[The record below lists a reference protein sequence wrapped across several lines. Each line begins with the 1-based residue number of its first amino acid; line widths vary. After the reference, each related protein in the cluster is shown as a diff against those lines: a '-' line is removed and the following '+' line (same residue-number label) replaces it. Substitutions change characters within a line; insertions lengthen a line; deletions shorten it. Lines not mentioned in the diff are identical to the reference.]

1 MEQLNVTEAK
11 REFGELLIKAQIEPI
26 SIIKNGKPVAVIISN
41 NEFKELEAFKEQF
54 LKIAI
59 AEGINDIS
67 QGKIHSHKSVFDS
80 LKRKINE

>member
-1 MEQLNVTEAK
+1 MEQLNATEAK

-80 LKRKINE
+80 LKMKINE

>member
-1 MEQLNVTEAK
+1 MEQLNTTEAK
-11 REFGELLIKAQIEPI
+11 REFGELLIKAQIKPI

-80 LKRKINE
+80 LKMRINE

>member
-1 MEQLNVTEAK
+1 MEQLNATEAK
-11 REFGELLIKAQIEPI
+11 REFGELLIKAQVEPI
-26 SIIKNGKPVAVIISN
+26 SIIKNGKPAAVIISN

-59 AEGINDIS
+59 AKGINDIS

-80 LKRKINE
+80 LKMKINE

>member
-1 MEQLNVTEAK
+1 MEQLNTTEAK
-11 REFGELLIKAQIEPI
+11 REFGELLIKAQIKPI

-80 LKRKINE
+80 LKIRINE

>member
-1 MEQLNVTEAK
+1 MEQLNATEAK
-11 REFGELLIKAQIEPI
+11 REFGELLIKAQVEPI

-80 LKRKINE
+80 LKMKINE